1 MRLVIPPG
9 HQQEMQPRLNA
20 PLIKAVARAH
30 RWKHRFSGEAPSI
43 SAIAREEGVTK
54 RYVARIM
61 RLAFLAP
68 DIVEAI
74 LDGRQP
80 ADLEL
85 ERLLRGIPVAW
96 PEQRRALGFERD

>member
-1 MRLVIPPG
+1 
-9 HQQEMQPRLNA
+9 
-20 PLIKAVARAH
+20 VARAH
-30 RWKHRFSGEAPSI
+30 KWKQRLLSGEAPSI

-74 LDGRQP
+74 LDGHQP

-85 ERLLRGIPVAW
+85 ERLLRGIPIGW
-96 PEQRRALGFERD
+96 QEQRRAFGFARD

>member
-1 MRLVIPPG
+1 MR
-9 HQQEMQPRLNA
+9 
-20 PLIKAVARAH
+20 
-30 RWKHRFSGEAPSI
+30 
-43 SAIAREEGVTK
+43 GVTK
-54 RYVARIM
+54 RYVAHIM

-85 ERLLRGIPVAW
+85 ERLLRGIPVGW
-96 PEQRRALGFERD
+96 PEQRRALGFARD